1 MIKRFLVLFLA
12 VSLVFCFTMQDSKAA
27 TAQQSLIIAT
37 ATTGGTYY
45 PVGVAIGTLISI
57 KLART
62 DKITATAINS
72 AGSGENVQMLKNNEC
87 QLAILQGLFGAQ
99 AYNGLGMYEGKAFK
113 GFQSITM
120 LWENIE
126 HFALL
131 NKYVKSGTIMDLKD
145 LGKKFSIGKRGSGTE
160 GSGRTILA
168 GLGIDVDKDFT
179 MEFLGY
185 NPSASAMIDGRI
197 VGANI
202 PGGPPVAAI
211 TMLYAQLGTKKV
223 QVLDFT
229 DDQVKQVQK
238 AFPVWN
244 RFVVKKGTYPGQKKD
259 INTIAQPNFLAV
271 RPDVPEETV
280 YKITKTIYE
289 NLPFLHNIHKATLA
303 MKLDKAIAG
312 LPAPIH
318 SGAAKY
324 YKESGIEIPAALMA
338 K

>member
-1 MIKRFLVLFLA
+1 MGKKVVVFCVAL
-12 VSLVFCFTMQDSKAA
+12 SLVFCFTTTESKA
-27 TAQQSLIIAT
+27 AQQSLIIAT

-57 KLART
+57 KLAAK

-72 AGSGENVQMLKNNEC
+72 AGSGENVQMLKNKEC

-99 AYNGLGMYEGKAFK
+99 AYNGLGMYEGKPFK
-113 GFQSITM
+113 DFQSITM

-131 NKYVKSGTIMDLKD
+131 NKYVKTGTIMDLKG
-145 LGKKFSIGKRGSGTE
+145 LNKKFSIGKRGSGTE

-168 GLGIDVDKDFT
+168 GLDIDVDNDFT

-202 PGGPPVAAI
+202 PGGPPVSAI
-211 TMLYAQLGTKKV
+211 TMLFAQLGAKKV
-223 QVLDFT
+223 TVLDFT
-229 DDQVKQVQK
+229 DEQLKLVQK

-244 RFVVKKGTYPGQKKD
+244 RYVIKKGTYPGQKKD

-271 RPDVPEETV
+271 SPDVPEETI
-280 YKITKTIYE
+280 YKVTKTIYE

-303 MKLDKAIAG
+303 MKLDKAILG

-318 SGAAKY
+318 PGAVKY
-324 YKESGIEIPAALMA
+324 YKESGIKIPAALMPQ
-338 K
+338 

>member
-1 MIKRFLVLFLA
+1 MGKKVVVFCVAL
-12 VSLVFCFTMQDSKAA
+12 SLVFCFATTESKA
-27 TAQQSLIIAT
+27 AQQSLIIAT

-57 KLART
+57 KLAAK

-72 AGSGENVQMLKNNEC
+72 AGSGENVQMLKNKEC

-99 AYNGLGMYEGKAFK
+99 AYNGLGMYEGKPFK
-113 GFQSITM
+113 EFQSITM

-168 GLGIDVDKDFT
+168 GLDIDVDNDIN

-185 NPSASAMIDGRI
+185 TPSASAMIDGRI

-202 PGGPPVAAI
+202 PGGPPVSAI
-211 TMLYAQLGTKKV
+211 TMLYAQLGAKKV
-223 QVLDFT
+223 TVLDFT
-229 DDQVKQVQK
+229 DEQLTKVQK

-271 RPDVPEETV
+271 SPDVPEETI
-280 YKITKTIYE
+280 YKVTKTIYE

-303 MKLDKAIAG
+303 MKLDKAILG

-318 SGAAKY
+318 PGAVKY
-324 YKESGIEIPAALMA
+324 YKESGIKIPAALMA
-338 K
+338 Q

>member
-1 MIKRFLVLFLA
+1 MGKKVVVFCVAL
-12 VSLVFCFTMQDSKAA
+12 SLVFCFTTTESKA
-27 TAQQSLIIAT
+27 AQQSLIIAT

-57 KLART
+57 KLAAK

-72 AGSGENVQMLKNNEC
+72 AGSGENVQMLKNKEC

-99 AYNGLGMYEGKAFK
+99 AYNGLGMYEGKPFK
-113 GFQSITM
+113 DFQSITM

-131 NKYVKSGTIMDLKD
+131 NKYVKTGTIMDLKG
-145 LGKKFSIGKRGSGTE
+145 LNKKFSIGKRGSGTE

-168 GLGIDVDKDFT
+168 GLDIDVDNDFT

-202 PGGPPVAAI
+202 PGGPPVSAI
-211 TMLYAQLGTKKV
+211 TMLFAQLGAKKV
-223 QVLDFT
+223 TVLDFT
-229 DDQVKQVQK
+229 DEQLKLVQK

-244 RFVVKKGTYPGQKKD
+244 RFVIKKGTYPGQKKD

-271 RPDVPEETV
+271 SPDVP
-280 YKITKTIYE
+280 
-289 NLPFLHNIHKATLA
+289 
-303 MKLDKAIAG
+303 
-312 LPAPIH
+312 
-318 SGAAKY
+318 
-324 YKESGIEIPAALMA
+324 
-338 K
+338 